1 VIDGDTDCLRFSHDS
16 MLRSGIFAATGRVYW
31 LEMLIDGRTGNG
43 NEVIDWLKIWDD
55 GRMVI
60 MSCRWTC

>member
-1 VIDGDTDCLRFSHDS
+1 
-16 MLRSGIFAATGRVYW
+16 